1 MAKPAAFEVTLLVPP
16 QTFLAAKGSDRAS
29 ALLELPIPISAQDAV
44 HELRQI
50 IVESPEGCWLGAFS
64 LVPVYSNLVQAAV
77 EPAEG
82 VEAAEA
88 KWGEWTELAAPE
100 PIKIQAGVVDTKTW
114 RLTSEGVLGD
124 YADLGAVF
132 DGEWETRKRGL
143 RVQFS

>member
-1 MAKPAAFEVTLLVPP
+1 MLVPP
-16 QTFLAAKGSDRAS
+16 QTFLAAKGSDRPS

-64 LVPVYSNLVQAAV
+64 LVPVYSDLIEGGV
-77 EPAEG
+77 EAGEG
-82 VEAAEA
+82 VEGQAA
-88 KWGEWTELAAPE
+88 KWAEWKELKAPE
-100 PIKIQAGVVDTKTW
+100 PIKIQAGVVDNKTW
-114 RLTSEGVLGD
+114 RLNNEGVLGD

-143 RVQFS
+143 RVQFSK

>member
-1 MAKPAAFEVTLLVPP
+1 M
-16 QTFLAAKGSDRAS
+16 
-29 ALLELPIPISAQDAV
+29 LELPIPISSQDAV

-64 LVPVYSNLVQAAV
+64 LVPVYSDLVQAGV
-77 EPAEG
+77 EPSEG
-82 VEAAEA
+82 VEGQGPT
-88 KWGEWTELAAPE
+88 WGEWKELDAPE

-143 RVQFS
+143 RVQFSKQLNSPFLVQ